1 METLQ
6 RRFGFLLHI
15 YYGAPCSPWACRDFI
30 VCGRGGVVVV
40 VEGGSGGAIYES
52 IYMQRATHVRLVSI
66 GGCHLLVEK
75 QIKVDH

>member
-1 METLQ
+1 M
-6 RRFGFLLHI
+6 
-15 YYGAPCSPWACRDFI
+15 
-30 VCGRGGVVVV
+30 V

>member
-1 METLQ
+1 MGQ
-6 RRFGFLLHI
+6 HAVPGHVKILLFV
-15 YYGAPCSPWACRDFI
+15 GEEGWWWR
-30 VCGRGGVVVV
+30 GR
-40 VEGGSGGAIYES
+40 EAIYES